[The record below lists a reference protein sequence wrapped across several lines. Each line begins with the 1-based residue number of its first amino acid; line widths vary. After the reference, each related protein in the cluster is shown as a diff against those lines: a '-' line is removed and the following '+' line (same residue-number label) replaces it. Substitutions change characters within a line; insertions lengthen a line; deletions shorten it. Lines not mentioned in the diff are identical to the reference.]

1 MIIENDFHENI
12 QKKDRLTLINLP
24 FFTLR
29 LTWPFPPHSPAGD
42 FSLVRITTF
51 LSRFSR
57 QGLHLRRAMLT
68 LYIFDKAYV
77 GPFARVWLGLAATD
91 SQSFFILLYL
101 HCFCQTKVFQIC
113 FLFTLVTMSQMTSLI
128 YAYYDIIYIII
139 CIPYRK
145 LQQKEYYDYE
155 T

>member
-1 MIIENDFHENI
+1 MAGKCGGA
-12 QKKDRLTLINLP
+12 QRLGWGETGSSEVAELCHDCACLP
-24 FFTLR
+24 S
-29 LTWPFPPHSPAGD
+29 SPAGD
-42 FSLVRITTF
+42 FALVRITTF

-77 GPFARVWLGLAATD
+77 GPFARVWPGLAATD

>member
-1 MIIENDFHENI
+1 MY
-12 QKKDRLTLINLP
+12 KKRQVDSNQLA
-24 FFTLR
+24 FFALR

-42 FSLVRITTF
+42 FALVRITTF

-101 HCFCQTKVFQIC
+101 HCFCQTKNLLNPIF
-113 FLFTLVTMSQMTSLI
+113 
-128 YAYYDIIYIII
+128 Y
-139 CIPYRK
+139 PYW
-145 LQQKEYYDYE
+145 
-155 T
+155 

>member
-1 MIIENDFHENI
+1 MY
-12 QKKDRLTLINLP
+12 KKRQVDSNQLV
-24 FFTLR
+24 FFALR

-42 FSLVRITTF
+42 FALVRITTF

-77 GPFARVWLGLAATD
+77 GPFARVWPGLAATD

-101 HCFCQTKVFQIC
+101 HCFCQTKVSQIC
-113 FLFTLVTMSQMTSLI
+113 FFIHYGDNVTNDFI
-128 YAYYDIIYIII
+128 NI
-139 CIPYRK
+139 CI
-145 LQQKEYYDYE
+145 L
-155 T
+155 

>member
-1 MIIENDFHENI
+1 MY
-12 QKKDRLTLINLP
+12 KKRQVDSNQLA
-24 FFTLR
+24 FFALR

-42 FSLVRITTF
+42 FALVRITTF

-101 HCFCQTKVFQIC
+101 HCFCQTKNLKNSYYFSFLTLQYQKLFFQ
-113 FLFTLVTMSQMTSLI
+113 LFYCTFNLVECQP
-128 YAYYDIIYIII
+128 DIFH
-139 CIPYRK
+139 
-145 LQQKEYYDYE
+145 
-155 T
+155 